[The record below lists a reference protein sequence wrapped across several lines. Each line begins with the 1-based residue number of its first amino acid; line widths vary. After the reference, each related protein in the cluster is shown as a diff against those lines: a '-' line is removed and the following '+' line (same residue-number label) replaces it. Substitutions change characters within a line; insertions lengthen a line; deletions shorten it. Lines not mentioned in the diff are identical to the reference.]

1 MKRREFLAGAA
12 TAVILTRHGRAQQD
26 RAAKLARIGV
36 MSGAFGRQTGTSW
49 DPPGETYTLDIMD
62 VPAIL
67 ADQFGLHYFELQTPH
82 FLSTEP
88 SYVARFNDRL
98 KKAKCRIS
106 NICLELDDADHKYS
120 GLVGPGSADPAL
132 RAKGVELTKKWIDIA
147 ASIGSPTVM
156 ANQTSTPLVDN
167 FDTCVEALKA
177 MEAYGKTKNV
187 AVTVENRGR
196 ATPEQLAKLI
206 QTAGIHANPDL
217 GNFADEET
225 RARGMRLLLPLAH
238 HQCHVKKNARFDF
251 AHSIRLSA
259 ELGFKGH
266 YSIEGGGPDPKIN
279 LPPLIDALVEAM

>member
-1 MKRREFLAGAA
+1 MN
-12 TAVILTRHGRAQQD
+12 
-26 RAAKLARIGV
+26 
-36 MSGAFGRQTGTSW
+36 
-49 DPPGETYTLDIMD
+49 
-62 VPAIL
+62 
-67 ADQFGLHYFELQTPH
+67 QFGLHYFELQTPH
-82 FLSTEP
+82 FLSTDP
-88 SYVARFNDRL
+88 YYIARFNDRL

-167 FDTCVEALKA
+167 FDTCIEALKA

-225 RARGMRLLLPLAH
+225 RARGNRDD
-238 HQCHVKKNARFDF
+238 R
-251 AHSIRLSA
+251 
-259 ELGFKGH
+259 
-266 YSIEGGGPDPKIN
+266 GGPRRKHSDGELSSAATIRVQVGGACWGWVLN
-279 LPPLIDALVEAM
+279 CAGSWCLV

>member
-12 TAVILTRHGRAQQD
+12 TAVILTRRGRAQQD
-26 RAAKLARIGV
+26 RAAKLARICV
-36 MSGAFGRQTGTSW
+36 MAGAFGRQTGTTW
-49 DPPGETYTLDIMD
+49 DPPGQPHSLDIMD
-62 VPAIL
+62 VPEML
-67 ADQFGLHYFELQTPH
+67 ADQFGLHSLELLTPYV
-82 FLSTEP
+82 FSMEP
-88 SYVARFNDRL
+88 SYIARFNERL
-98 KKAKCRIS
+98 KKAKCTIS
-106 NICLELDDADHKYS
+106 NICLELDDKDHTYS
-120 GLVGPGSADPAL
+120 GLIGPGSADPTL
-132 RAKGVELTKKWIDIA
+132 RAKGVELSMKWIDFA
-147 ASIGSPTVM
+147 AAIGSPTVM
-156 ANQTSTPLVDN
+156 ADQTSTPLIDN
-167 FDTCVEALKA
+167 FDTSVQALKE

-225 RARGMRLLLPLAH
+225 RARGMRLLIPLAH

-266 YSIEGGGPDPKIN
+266 YSIEGGGPDPKVN